1 VETPLLTVDE
11 ILSLPNPEPDHRIRY
26 GDDPLQFG
34 DLRLPDGEP
43 PYPVAIVIHGGC
55 WRSRYDVSHIGSFS
69 AALTGAG
76 IATWTLEYRR
86 VGNPGGGWPGTFLDI
101 ARGADF
107 VRELAPRHA
116 LSPDRIVAAGHSA
129 GGHLA
134 LWLAARPK
142 LGRGSPI
149 RGASDPILLSGV
161 VSLAGVDDLERALRE
176 NVCDDMAAQ
185 LLGGRPEE
193 VRARY
198 REASPIELLPLGVR
212 QHVISGARDSIVP
225 AGFARD
231 FAARSRALGDD
242 VTLDVLEDAGHFEL
256 IAPASPAFPAV
267 RNAVAKLLGR

>member
-1 VETPLLTVDE
+1 VETPLLTVEE
-11 ILSLPNPEPDHRIRY
+11 ILSLPNPDPDHRIRY
-26 GDDPLQFG
+26 GEDPLQIG
-34 DLRLPDGEP
+34 DLRLPEGEP

-55 WRSRYDVSHIGSFS
+55 WRARYDVSHIGSFS

-86 VGNPGGGWPGTFLDI
+86 VGNAGGGWPGTFLDV

-116 LSPDRIVAAGHSA
+116 LDPGRVAAVGHSA

-142 LGRGSPI
+142 LERASAIKGGANPI
-149 RGASDPILLSGV
+149 ALSGV

-176 NVCDDMAAQ
+176 RVCDDMAAQ
-185 LLGGRPEE
+185 LLGGGPQD
-193 VRARY
+193 VPARY
-198 REASPIELLPLGVR
+198 REASPFELLPLGVK
-212 QHVISGARDSIVP
+212 QHLVSGARDPIVP
-225 AGFARD
+225 EGFARD

-242 VTLDVLEDAGHFEL
+242 VTLEILDDAGHFEL
-256 IAPASPAFPAV
+256 IAPASPAFPSV
-267 RNAVAKLLGR
+267 RNAVTKLLGR